1 MGGELRIESTY
12 GEGTI
17 VTIDLKAKE
26 CDVRVASQE
35 DVTASFEAKAFQ
47 HVKALIVE
55 DNDINT
61 AVLYKTLS
69 KLGFQTILT
78 AKDGHEGVKST
89 LEEKPDIVFMDIQMP
104 NLNGLDATVKIREDS
119 SKGPVI
125 IGVSANAFSE
135 DRDKALDCGMNFY
148 ISKPIQKREL
158 MATLMKTLSFL
169 D

>member
-1 MGGELRIESTY
+1 
-12 GEGTI
+12 
-17 VTIDLKAKE
+17 
-26 CDVRVASQE
+26 
-35 DVTASFEAKAFQ
+35 
-47 HVKALIVE
+47 
-55 DNDINT
+55 
-61 AVLYKTLS
+61 
-69 KLGFQTILT
+69 
-78 AKDGHEGVKST
+78 
-89 LEEKPDIVFMDIQMP
+89 
-104 NLNGLDATVKIREDS
+104 VKIREDS